1 MDINNLLKN
10 LPGMNRD
17 ALCRQWQ
24 ESFRKPAPAG
34 VRREILVR
42 MLAYRIQ
49 EQAYGGLSAQSRRR
63 LDEVAAAM
71 STGDPKAAISNMV
84 SAKPGTQLIRSWK
97 GKTHTVTIE
106 ESGYQYEG
114 RRYRSL
120 SEIARHITGTQ
131 WSGPLFFGLKSR
143 KVQKGAEHVQ

>member
-1 MDINNLLKN
+1 MDVDDVLKN

-17 ALCRQWQ
+17 ALCRQWR
-24 ESFRKPAPAG
+24 ECFRKPAPAG

-42 MLAYRIQ
+42 ILAYRVQ

-63 LDEVAAAM
+63 LDEVASAL

-120 SEIARHITGTQ
+120 SEIARCITGTQ

-143 KVQKGAEHVQ
+143 KAKKGVERAH

>member
-1 MDINNLLKN
+1 MDVDDVLKN

-17 ALCRQWQ
+17 ALCRQWR
-24 ESFRKPAPAG
+24 ECFRNPAPVG

-42 MLAYRIQ
+42 ILAYRIQ
-49 EQAYGGLSAQSRRR
+49 EQAYGGLSTQSRRR
-63 LDEVAAAM
+63 LDEMAAAM
-71 STGDPKAAISNMV
+71 STGNPKAAISNMV

-97 GKTHTVTIE
+97 GKTHMVTIE

-114 RRYRSL
+114 HQYRSL
-120 SEIARHITGTQ
+120 SVIARHITGTQ

-143 KVQKGAEHVQ
+143 KAKKESRA

>member
-1 MDINNLLKN
+1 MGIDDLLKT
-10 LPGMNRD
+10 LPGMGRD
-17 ALCRQWQ
+17 ALCGHWQ
-24 ESFRKPAPAG
+24 EHFRKPAPAG

-42 MLAYRIQ
+42 ILAYRIQ

-71 STGDPKAAISNMV
+71 STGDPKAAISNMA
-84 SAKPGTQLIRSWK
+84 SAKPGTQLIRSWR

-143 KVQKGAEHVQ
+143 KTTKGAENAQ

>member
-1 MDINNLLKN
+1 MDIGNLLKN
-10 LPGMNRD
+10 LPAMNRD

-24 ESFRKPAPAG
+24 ECFRKPAPAG

-42 MLAYRIQ
+42 ILAYRIQ

-63 LDEVAAAM
+63 LDEVASAM

-106 ESGYQYEG
+106 ESDYQYEG

-143 KVQKGAEHVQ
+143 KAKKGVEHAQ